1 VIYICEWNHN
11 TNQLVWHVIYGT
23 SRETAKLAIAIDA
36 SSGAFIREE
45 K

>member
-1 VIYICEWNHN
+1 MIYICEWNHN

-23 SRETAKLAIAIDA
+23 SRETAKLTVTVDA
-36 SSGAFIREE
+36 SSGAFIRVE